1 MKKRRAKRISD
12 RNVNYE
18 ISEEERTFLSLVAEI
33 IAQIVLKQL
42 DEEQDPNTNK
52 FQQIESS
59 KIFTKKKPI

>member
-18 ISEEERTFLSLVAEI
+18 ISEEERPFLTLVAEI

-42 DEEQDPNTNK
+42 DEEEPNTNK

-59 KIFTKKKPI
+59 KIFTKKKSI